1 MNNINIINLYLHAE
15 KINSYILNNKK
26 MKTKKTYEK
35 PMCES
40 FTLVNADIIATSGGI
55 IPNMNPN
62 PFDFGPEE

>member
-1 MNNINIINLYLHAE
+1 
-15 KINSYILNNKK
+15 

-40 FTLVNADIIATSGGI
+40 FTLVKADIIATSGGI